1 MKSHKHFGRVGMR
14 RIRQDTKGVSNI
26 IVVALG
32 LVIVVAIVVNIVLW
46 NYDMNQL
53 DWEKMKEDITIQS
66 VTSINSSLWSSSP
79 SGYTLGGSTSWLSGG
94 VSNLTSDDG
103 VYMAFRSYTSGTDT
117 LDSVD
122 NNTSNID
129 ASADKGTH
137 SNFTAQQYGPDLIND
152 TLTEQNTGAISNT
165 TLLSDGFEAADWDAN
180 WDDIPHSWQEDNTV
194 VNNGSASA
202 WATQGT
208 EGYFTCDVVDASDA
222 NAIYID
228 FWFRKNGIESTDFT
242 LYYYDG
248 STYDLVDE
256 LDNNGDDN
264 TWLHYTEK
272 VIDSQYFISNFR
284 IRFDATLGGGEDIWV
299 DDVSIKKETQ
309 PTANYE
315 LDLEVQWTSVDFD
328 ESNEELC
335 IYGGTMGAENITVDV
350 WDGGTWQNL
359 FTDLTNGWNNV
370 SVSSY
375 LTSSTFT
382 IRFRGGTETGDT
394 TQDTWNIDV
403 TMLHVWSDEYT
414 AEVEFTGSSNT
425 ESWNQLNWTF
435 NSAWTIG
442 SVDVTI
448 QLYDYSL
455 DGYPTS
461 GNGYSTYTSDTTPN
475 TDENKTQTIS
485 TSPTNYRNA
494 TGYWKMK
501 IKGIKATTT
510 QFECKIDLI
519 ELRVAKYSGIRFIFG
534 NEGSPTVHLVSLWI
548 NNSTNHQRYDI
559 DIFINSADT
568 ETYVRNDIN
577 LPNKPYTVKVATER
591 GNIAVYSKS

>member
-1 MKSHKHFGRVGMR
+1 MR
-14 RIRQDTKGVSNI
+14 RIRQDTRGVSNI

-53 DWEKMKEDITIQS
+53 DWEKMKEDIAIQS
-66 VTSINSSLWSSSP
+66 VTSINSGLWSFSP
-79 SGYTLGGSTSWLSGG
+79 SEYVLGGSTSWFSGG

-129 ASADKGTH
+129 TSADKGTH

-152 TLTEQNTGAISNT
+152 TLTEQNTAALSNT

-180 WDDIPHSWQEDNTV
+180 WDDLPHSWQEDNTV
-194 VNNGSASA
+194 VNNGLASA
-202 WATQGT
+202 WATQGN

-222 NAIYID
+222 DAIYID
-228 FWFRKNGIESTDFT
+228 FWFRKNDIESTDFA

-264 TWLHYTEK
+264 SWLHYTEK
-272 VIDSQYFISNFR
+272 VTDSQYFNSNFR

-309 PTANYE
+309 PTTNYE
-315 LDLEVQWTSVDFD
+315 LDLEVQWTSLDFD
-328 ESNEELC
+328 KSNEELC

-350 WDGGTWQNL
+350 WDGGAWQNL
-359 FTDLTNGWNNV
+359 FTDLANGWKNV
-370 SVSSY
+370 SVSAY

-382 IRFRGGTETGDT
+382 IRFRGETETGDT
-394 TQDTWNIDV
+394 TQDKWNIDV

-425 ESWNQLNWTF
+425 EYWNQLNWTF

-442 SVDVTI
+442 SVAVTI

-455 DGYPTS
+455 DDYPTS
-461 GNGYSTYTSDTTPN
+461 GNGYSTYTSNTMPD

-485 TSPTNYRNA
+485 AGSTNYRNA

-501 IKGIKATTT
+501 IKGVKATTT
-510 QFECKIDLI
+510 QFDCKVDMIKLSAA
-519 ELRVAKYSGIRFIFG
+519 RYSGIRFIFG
-534 NEGSPTVHLVSLWI
+534 NEGSPTIHLVSLWI

-568 ETYVRNDIN
+568 ETYIRNDIN
-577 LPNKPYTVKVATER
+577 LPSKPYTVKVVTER
-591 GNIAVYSKS
+591 GNIAVYSES